1 MNRVYI
7 RQRCLDTGEYITTL
21 PDEKEH
27 GFGKVSLNLCIFMDF
42 PIHICVISM
51 RLAIVNFKG
60 HR

>member
-27 GFGKVSLNLCIFMDF
+27 GFGKVSLNLSILMDF
-42 PIHICVISM
+42 PIHIGVISM
-51 RLAIVNFKG
+51 GLSIVYFKG

>member
-27 GFGKVSLNLCIFMDF
+27 GFGKVSLNLCNLMDF
-42 PIHICVISM
+42 PICIGVISM
-51 RLAIVNFKG
+51 ELPMVYFKG
-60 HR
+60 HI